1 MTIMITSNQREVWNT
16 WYILIIFSAISV
28 CCHFCKCLS
37 LFAII
42 GKINLFFSKY
52 AYFVQIQQL
61 FFLNSWNILSFFVF
75 FFVKTPKDSLNNKNN
90 LDSFSNLSLEAK
102 QNKLQHQLPNG
113 HATLIGGCNTL
124 NASNANNKI
133 PPRPPTRSQTTT
145 VSIAGPS
152 SCILEEQPTPL
163 CGSQLNNLTNHL
175 SNESPN
181 VKFVLTQ
188 KNVHHKQQQ
197 PHETQPIPKAAMSEM
212 RV

>member
-1 MTIMITSNQREVWNT
+1 MTKMITSNQREVWNT

-28 CCHFCKCLS
+28 CCHFCKCLW
-37 LFAII
+37 LFAVI
-42 GKINLFFSKY
+42 GKINLFFLSMH
-52 AYFVQIQQL
+52 IL
-61 FFLNSWNILSFFVF
+61 CRSSNFFFEFMKHIIFLCF